1 MWRRPACQT
10 LSKSLDIS
18 NATAPVAPDLLK
30 VLEVLS
36 NTTVLVFSQWYLM
49 ELVGLLTGLG
59 LVKLWHLIY
68 PRRLTGFGML
78 VFFINLNLRDFQ
90 VKFLALFLLFT
101 VIDGFEW
108 FWMESLLKN
117 FQLMLEFLKAPFLGP
132 TPFLL
137 YINDLNDNVICD
149 TVIYANDT
157 TLSVIRHLICGNNL
171 NWSLNL
177 NLNKIL
183 WTWVRSGLLIS
194 VLGKLSWFRLM
205 GLITMVLL
213 VWKWIGLF
221 LLVFVKE
228 VPFVTNLNG
237 TSLTKTS
244 RKIVAISFQ

>member
-1 MWRRPACQT
+1 
-10 LSKSLDIS
+10 
-18 NATAPVAPDLLK
+18 
-30 VLEVLS
+30 
-36 NTTVLVFSQWYLM
+36 
-49 ELVGLLTGLG
+49 
-59 LVKLWHLIY
+59 
-68 PRRLTGFGML
+68 ML

-183 WTWVRSGLLIS
+183 WTWGKKWLVDFSAGKTQLVSFDGSNNNGSIGVKMDRSFS
-194 VLGKLSWFRLM
+194 A
-205 GLITMVLL
+205 
-213 VWKWIGLF
+213 
-221 LLVFVKE
+221 
-228 VPFVTNLNG
+228 
-237 TSLTKTS
+237 SLCQRSTICYKPEWYFFD
-244 RKIVAISFQ
+244 KD

>member
-18 NATAPVAPDLLK
+18 NATARVALDLLK
-30 VLEVLS
+30 VLAVLS
-36 NTTVLVFSQWYLM
+36 NTTVLIFSQWYLM

-68 PRRLTGFGML
+68 PRLLTGFGML

-101 VIDGFEW
+101 VIDSFEW

-117 FQLMLEFLKAPFLGP
+117 FQLMLEFLKAPLLGP
-132 TPFLL
+132 TLFLL

-149 TVIYANDT
+149 IVIYANDS

-171 NWSLNL
+171 NWPLNL

>member
-1 MWRRPACQT
+1 MPNPVKIFGYIKCHSSSSSRPV
-10 LSKSLDIS
+10 KSPSSSIRYNCADLLTVVSDRIGRAFNRSGASQAVTIDIS
-18 NATAPVAPDLLK
+18 KAFDRIWHAVLLHK
-30 VLEVLS
+30 LKSYGLS
-36 NTTVLVFSQWYLM
+36 
-49 ELVGLLTGLG
+49 G
-59 LVKLWHLIY
+59 
-68 PRRLTGFGML
+68 R
-78 VFFINLNLRDFQ
+78 
-90 VKFLALFLLFT
+90 FLALFLLFS
-101 VIDGFEW
+101 VIDGLEW
-108 FWMESLLKN
+108 FWMKSLLKN

-213 VWKWIGLF
+213 V
-221 LLVFVKE
+221 
-228 VPFVTNLNG
+228 
-237 TSLTKTS
+237 
-244 RKIVAISFQ
+244 